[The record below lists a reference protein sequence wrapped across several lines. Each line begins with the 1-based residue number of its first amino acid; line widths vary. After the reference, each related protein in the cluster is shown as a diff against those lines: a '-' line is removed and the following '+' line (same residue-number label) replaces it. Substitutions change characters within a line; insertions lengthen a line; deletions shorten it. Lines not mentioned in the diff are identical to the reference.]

1 MDILKTVKNSFK
13 KLHFKN
19 LKNSIYFRCNKAL
32 KVWPKK
38 LGSKVFKC
46 QVGIECDP
54 IKLQTPQTENATMY
68 TEKKPD
74 PVDKIRHFVDV
85 ENTGESRLVCFEDG
99 IDVCKPCATE
109 HWGPIS
115 HRTTTTTTGY

>member
-1 MDILKTVKNSFK
+1 MIGGY
-13 KLHFKN
+13 N
-19 LKNSIYFRCNKAL
+19 L
-32 KVWPKK
+32 
-38 LGSKVFKC
+38 
-46 QVGIECDP
+46 
-54 IKLQTPQTENATMY
+54 
-68 TEKKPD
+68 EKYSSAEK
-74 PVDKIRHFVDV
+74 FTYVDV